1 MKKLI
6 KKCQYGTGGLTT
18 HQYSGTWGDRG
29 QGNELQSTL
38 ENGLSGMWN
47 GVKWLGDKFIN
58 LGDYVDDG
66 LDYLVGFL
74 PGKGLTS
81 EEMVANNRLA
91 REANEGEFY
100 YDINGNMQVN
110 PVALK
115 APLLPTLPANATPVM
130 QALFNDLKRQR
141 VSWQV
146 RESQLRKLGR
156 EAEIESTGTVKVYR
170 SLEKA
175 LNDLIN
181 RSKGSTNNA
190 DNIKLGR
197 KQNAQYKHTK
207 YMASE
212 SEGGV
217 GDLRTMN
224 SGRPALRGR
233 QWDEVERFMRTDRD
247 PKVMSMLNQY
257 DIKAAKGINS
267 EALKQARMKMLQDYL
282 NMRPGY
288 FNYLRQ

>member
-6 KKCQYGTGGLTT
+6 KKCQYGTPRGGLIPR
-18 HQYSGTWGDRG
+18 QYSGTWGNRG
-29 QGNELQSTL
+29 QGNELQSAV
-38 ENGLSGMWN
+38 ENGLSW
-47 GVKWLGDKFIN
+47 VGDKVIN
-58 LGDYVDDG
+58 MGDYIEDG

-74 PGKGLTS
+74 PGKGLS
-81 EEMVANNRLA
+81 PDEMVANNKLA
-91 REANEGEFY
+91 RESENGVY
-100 YDINGNMQVN
+100 YDVNGNTQIN
-110 PVALK
+110 PITLK
-115 APLLPTLPANATPVM
+115 APLLPTLPTNVTPAM

-146 RESQLRKLGR
+146 RESQLRKIGKVDTM
-156 EAEIESTGTVKVYR
+156 ESTGTAKVYR
-170 SLEKA
+170 RLEA
-175 LNDLIN
+175 ELNKLIESAKGRLN
-181 RSKGSTNNA
+181 KTDDVKLSK
-190 DNIKLGR
+190 

-212 SEGGV
+212 SEGRV

-233 QWDEVERFMRTDRD
+233 QWDEVERFMRTDKD

-257 DIKAAKGINS
+257 DIKAAKGINP

-288 FNYLRQ
+288 FNHLRQ

>member
-6 KKCQYGTGGLTT
+6 KKCQYGTPRGGLVP
-18 HQYSGTWGDRG
+18 HQSSGSWGNRG
-29 QGNELQSTL
+29 QGNELQSAI
-38 ENGLSGMWN
+38 ENGLSWI
-47 GVKWLGDKFIN
+47 GDKVIN
-58 LGDYVDDG
+58 MGDYIEDG

-74 PGKGLTS
+74 PGKGLS
-81 EEMVANNRLA
+81 SNEMVANNKLA
-91 REANEGEFY
+91 RETNEVY
-100 YDINGNMQVN
+100 YDVNGNMQVS
-110 PVALK
+110 PVTLK
-115 APLLPTLPANATPVM
+115 APLLPTLPANATPAM

-156 EAEIESTGTVKVYR
+156 ESEIESTGTAKVYR

-181 RSKGSTNNA
+181 KSKGSTNNT
-190 DNIKLGR
+190 DNIKLSR

-212 SEGGV
+212 SEGRV

-233 QWDEVERFMRTDRD
+233 QWDEVERFMRTDKD
-247 PKVMSMLNQY
+247 PKVISMLNQY
-257 DIKAAKGINS
+257 DIKAAKGINP

-288 FNYLRQ
+288 FNHLR